1 MKSSGDFPFIDTPHQ
16 FYKKILVPPPTYDF
30 SKILT
35 LPVSK
40 RGGGTHTIM
49 LMFFGH
55 VLDNEEILHL

>member
-1 MKSSGDFPFIDTPHQ
+1 MKSSGDFPFIDTPPP
-16 FYKKILVPPPTYDF
+16 ILQENCSPATYDF

-35 LPVSK
+35 LPISK

-55 VLDNEEILHL
+55 VLDNEEILNI